1 MFVIFAVIKLLVACN
16 PDVGKKRV
24 VISRGSSWTVGM
36 PVISMIFGK
45 ESGAGDCKPRHFP
58 KEGDMEF
65 AIKEPIDQIDQLIWK
80 WCEVNRPESAKPG
93 SWYKEN
99 GIHERIKALVAV
111 IQEDKA

>member
-1 MFVIFAVIKLLVACN
+1 
-16 PDVGKKRV
+16 
-24 VISRGSSWTVGM
+24 
-36 PVISMIFGK
+36 
-45 ESGAGDCKPRHFP
+45 
-58 KEGDMEF
+58 MEF

-111 IQEDKA
+111 IQEDKP